1 MAQATYHP
9 LSPDLSMNINLQEYF
24 LQGSV
29 PDANVSKLRER
40 LKGLCDNVAEK
51 IFKDHERT
59 FVLPSTSGTI
69 PVNIIAKASKS
80 LDNPALPWQLRY
92 IGPTETSKPTMTRSN
107 VTTAV
112 SDDPSKFLEEL
123 GFVHKFRTD
132 VEGYFYRKGRVKI
145 VVAKMVP
152 YQNSFDKSKVD
163 SVFNSHLVEVSS
175 LSSSVDKLAMD
186 EVRSVAQLLAPL
198 VMLEKLDH
206 RQLQRLQ

>member
-9 LSPDLSMNINLQEYF
+9 LSPDLSTNINLQEYF

-29 PDANVSKLRER
+29 SDVNVPKLQER
-40 LKGLCDNVAEK
+40 LKGLCDNVGEK
-51 IFKDHERT
+51 AFKDHERT
-59 FVLPSTSGTI
+59 YFLASTSGTI

-80 LDNPALPWQLRY
+80 LENHTLPWQLRY

-107 VTTAV
+107 VTVAV

-123 GFVHKFRTD
+123 GFVLKFQTD

-145 VVAKMVP
+145 IVAKMHP
-152 YQNSFDKSKVD
+152 YPNSCDRGKLE

-186 EVRSVAQLLAPL
+186 EVRSVSQLLAPL
-198 VMLEKLDH
+198 VILEKLDH
-206 RQLQRLQ
+206 RLLQRLQ